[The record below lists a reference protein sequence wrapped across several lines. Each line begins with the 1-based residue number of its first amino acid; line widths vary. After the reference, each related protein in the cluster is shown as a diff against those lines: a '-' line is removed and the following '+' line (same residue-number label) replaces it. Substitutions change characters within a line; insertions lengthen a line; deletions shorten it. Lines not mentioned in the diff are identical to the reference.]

1 MSGRKA
7 KVLTSAH
14 FYFLQCSDKY
24 IKEQQVDSQTNM
36 KLLTETL
43 NQSKMMKRKASK
55 FPPKSKTTESQ
66 AS

>member
-14 FYFLQCSDKY
+14 FYFLQCSEKY

-36 KLLTETL
+36 KLLTKTL
-43 NQSKMMKRKASK
+43 NQSKMMKL
-55 FPPKSKTTESQ
+55 PPKSKTTESQ